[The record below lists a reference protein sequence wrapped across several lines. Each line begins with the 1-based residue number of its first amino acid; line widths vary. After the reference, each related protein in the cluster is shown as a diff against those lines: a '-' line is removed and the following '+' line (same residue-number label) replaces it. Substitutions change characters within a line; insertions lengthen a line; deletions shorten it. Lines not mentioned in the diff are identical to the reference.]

1 MDLAYELLF
10 QDTPPSWLAM
20 IGRGATTVWESW
32 DGIDDD
38 GVPHESLNH
47 YSKGA
52 VIRFLHQYTAGIRLG
67 EEPGYLHLP
76 RPPAR
81 RALTAAA
88 AAHESPYGRIESS
101 WTVDRGL
108 LRLDVTV
115 PPGTTAEVVLPG
127 RQARYAGPG
136 RHSFEAPRSA
146 I

>member
-1 MDLAYELLF
+1 MASFLTNVSCATVL
-10 QDTPPSWLAM
+10 LAM
-20 IGRGATTVWESW
+20 IDRGATTDWESW
-32 DGIDDD
+32 EGIDDD

-67 EEPGYLHLP
+67 DEPAY
-76 RPPAR
+76 
-81 RALTAAA
+81 RAFRVQPVPGGSLTSAA

-127 RQARYAGPG
+127 RPARRAGPG
-136 RHSFEAPRSA
+136 RHSFEAPAAS
-146 I
+146 